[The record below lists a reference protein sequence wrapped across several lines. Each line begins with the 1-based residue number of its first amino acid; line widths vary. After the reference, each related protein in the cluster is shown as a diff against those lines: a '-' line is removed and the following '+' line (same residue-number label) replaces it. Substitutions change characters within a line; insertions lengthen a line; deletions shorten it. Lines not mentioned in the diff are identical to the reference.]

1 MTVEIAEG
9 IIERMHTG
17 VKVALRHRFAGD
29 KGTIL
34 RLDNYAMINI
44 FDDGRYYIQGDNREE
59 LVIAFGLV
67 EEAWD
72 PDTWT
77 CVISDPNAAAKG
89 EKEFQRSKGIEP
101 GSDSG
106 KRFEF

>member
-9 IIERMHTG
+9 IIEKMHMG
-17 VKVALRHRFAGD
+17 AKVAVRHRFAGD

-34 RLDNYAMINI
+34 RLDNDAMVNI
-44 FDDGRYYIQGDNREE
+44 FDDGRYYIQGDNTVE
-59 LVIAFGLV
+59 LVIAFGIV
-67 EEAWD
+67 EQAWD

-77 CVISDPNAAAKG
+77 CQSVETTDQTTDVKVTEVSPRSRPIDP
-89 EKEFQRSKGIEP
+89 
-101 GSDSG
+101 G

>member
-1 MTVEIAEG
+1 MTVGTAEG

-17 VKVALRHRFAGD
+17 VKIAVCHRFAGD

-44 FDDGRYYIQGDNREE
+44 FDDGRYYIQGDNTEE
-59 LVIAFGLV
+59 LVIAFGIV

-77 CVISDPNAAAKG
+77 
-89 EKEFQRSKGIEP
+89 SKIAHPEMFSVKKPSREIRP
-101 GSDSG
+101 GDLG

>member
-1 MTVEIAEG
+1 MTVEQASTILTP
-9 IIERMHTG
+9 TG
-17 VKVALRHRFAGD
+17 VKIALQHRFAFD
-29 KGTIL
+29 TGTIL

-72 PDTWT
+72 PDSWT

-89 EKEFQRSKGIEP
+89 EKEFKRTKGIDP
-101 GSDSG
+101 NSDSG